1 MNRVQ
6 KALNAAVWVLIGVLG
21 IYILGYGV
29 KGQSFSRAAWACTRI
44 LTNAEGE
51 LQKTAAKTIYPG
63 LAFTAGD
70 RELSSSFEEFLI
82 RKAAEIF
89 PLYPF
94 VERQEVYE
102 TEIESAATRE
112 ILMEGGAHDENEID
126 IQTGEAFDLAEKVE
140 QENQAASELAALD
153 EQVEHPKA
161 EILGVEYTAEQLA
174 DFEFLRN
181 SFFIVDPTTDIT
193 GELLNAERL
202 LGKDMTL
209 TTDNSQ
215 PQILIFHS
223 HSQEGFVDSVP
234 GDNSTTIVGVGDYL
248 TELLQ
253 NTYGYHVIH
262 NRDVYDFIDGKL
274 DRSRAYTLAEE
285 AIAPILEQYP
295 SIEVVIDL
303 HRDGVPEETHLVT
316 EINGKPTAQIMFFNG
331 LSYSKKNGPIEYL
344 YNPYVE
350 DNLAL
355 SLQLK
360 LDCEKFYPGFTRK
373 IYLKSLRYNL
383 HMRPKSLLIE
393 AGAQTNTLEEMKNAM
408 EPLAFVLDQVLRGE
422 E

>member
-1 MNRVQ
+1 
-6 KALNAAVWVLIGVLG
+6 
-21 IYILGYGV
+21 
-29 KGQSFSRAAWACTRI
+29 
-44 LTNAEGE
+44 
-51 LQKTAAKTIYPG
+51 
-63 LAFTAGD
+63 
-70 RELSSSFEEFLI
+70 
-82 RKAAEIF
+82 
-89 PLYPF
+89 
-94 VERQEVYE
+94 VYE

-193 GELLNAERL
+193 GDLLNAERL

>member
-1 MNRVQ
+1 M
-6 KALNAAVWVLIGVLG
+6 
-21 IYILGYGV
+21 
-29 KGQSFSRAAWACTRI
+29 
-44 LTNAEGE
+44 
-51 LQKTAAKTIYPG
+51 
-63 LAFTAGD
+63 
-70 RELSSSFEEFLI
+70 
-82 RKAAEIF
+82 
-89 PLYPF
+89 
-94 VERQEVYE
+94 
-102 TEIESAATRE
+102 
-112 ILMEGGAHDENEID
+112 
-126 IQTGEAFDLAEKVE
+126 
-140 QENQAASELAALD
+140 
-153 EQVEHPKA
+153 
-161 EILGVEYTAEQLA
+161 
-174 DFEFLRN
+174 
-181 SFFIVDPTTDIT
+181 DPTTDIT
-193 GELLNAERL
+193 GDLLNAERL

>member
-1 MNRVQ
+1 MLFR
-6 KALNAAVWVLIGVLG
+6 
-21 IYILGYGV
+21 
-29 KGQSFSRAAWACTRI
+29 S
-44 LTNAEGE
+44 
-51 LQKTAAKTIYPG
+51 
-63 LAFTAGD
+63 
-70 RELSSSFEEFLI
+70 
-82 RKAAEIF
+82 
-89 PLYPF
+89 
-94 VERQEVYE
+94 
-102 TEIESAATRE
+102 
-112 ILMEGGAHDENEID
+112 
-126 IQTGEAFDLAEKVE
+126 
-140 QENQAASELAALD
+140 LD

>member
-193 GELLNAERL
+193 GDLLNAERL

-209 TTDNSQ
+209 TTDN
-215 PQILIFHS
+215 
-223 HSQEGFVDSVP
+223 SVP